1 MQNLIDYFPLLMQ
14 GLKLTLLLA
23 VSTVVVGLVLGLALA
38 MAKLSQRRWVS
49 RPAFAV
55 TNFLRGIPEFLV
67 LLVIYYGGTQ
77 LLERGVWGCP
87 CEVSPFGAGLVA
99 LSLVFG
105 SYASE
110 TFRGAFQSV
119 PKGQVEAGRAYGFT
133 AWQCFRLIQL
143 PQIWKVAIP
152 GLGNLWQGTVKDTA
166 LVSVLGL
173 DDLMRK
179 SNQAAQST
187 REPFN
192 FYLFAALIFLVI
204 TLVSMAILARLEKR
218 ASRGVRRTEPVQA
231 HHRHRQR
238 VLAGIS

>member
-1 MQNLIDYFPLLMQ
+1 MQNIVDYFPLLMQ

-23 VSTVVVGLVLGLALA
+23 VSTVVVGLVLGMALA
-38 MAKLSQRRWVS
+38 MAKMSRHGWLS

-67 LLVIYYGGTQ
+67 LLVIYYGGAQ
-77 LLERGVWGCP
+77 LLNEILGLTV
-87 CEVSPFGAGLVA
+87 EVGPFAAGLVA

-105 SYASE
+105 AYASE

-119 PKGQVEAGRAYGFT
+119 PKGQVEAARAYGFS

-179 SNQAAQST
+179 STQAAQST

-192 FYLFAALIFLVI
+192 FYLLAAFIFLVI

-218 ASRGVRRTEPVQA
+218 ASRGVRR
-231 HHRHRQR
+231 
-238 VLAGIS
+238 

>member
-1 MQNLIDYFPLLMQ
+1 
-14 GLKLTLLLA
+14 
-23 VSTVVVGLVLGLALA
+23 
-38 MAKLSQRRWVS
+38 MAKMSRHAWLS

-67 LLVIYYGGTQ
+67 LLVIYYGGSQ
-77 LLERGVWGCP
+77 LLNEVLGLSV
-87 CEVSPFGAGLVA
+87 EVSPFAAGLTA

-105 SYASE
+105 AYASE

-119 PKGQVEAGRAYGFT
+119 PKGQIEAGRAYGFT
-133 AWQCFRLIQL
+133 AWQCFRLIEL

-192 FYLFAALIFLVI
+192 FYLLAALIFLAI

-218 ASRGVRRTEPVQA
+218 ASRGVRR
-231 HHRHRQR
+231 
-238 VLAGIS
+238 